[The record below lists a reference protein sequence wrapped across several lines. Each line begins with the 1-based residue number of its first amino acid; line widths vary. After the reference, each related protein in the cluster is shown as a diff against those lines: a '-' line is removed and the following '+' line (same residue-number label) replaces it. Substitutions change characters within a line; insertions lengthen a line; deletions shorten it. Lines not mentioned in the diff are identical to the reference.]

1 MNMPTLR
8 LLAPFLALVS
18 AGVCPAAEP
27 FDPARLEK
35 EILVQGCKDALQLE
49 CLPDGRI
56 LFVEFWGAVKIW
68 SPETRLVTHLGTVPT
83 YAKGEVGLL
92 GFAAAKDFVQSGH
105 LFALFC
111 PSAKTET
118 MRVSRFTV
126 SENRMDPAT
135 ERMLLEWNYDTE
147 HVYHMGG
154 AMWMDGRGDLYVGNG
169 DNCHWNPGLPV
180 DTRPGKKSW
189 DAQRSAANSRDLR
202 GKILRI
208 HPTKDGGYT
217 VPEGNLFPGGKD
229 GAPEIYCMGIR
240 NPYRIAVD
248 DRSGVLYIGDVGPN
262 VLPELGVNPVG
273 YEEINATA
281 TAANFGW
288 PYFVGPNEALPLFD
302 FETKKEIRRQSPDK
316 PRNDSPNNA
325 GIQALP
331 PARPALI
338 WYSSTASKEFP
349 TVGSGG
355 RSVMAGPV
363 YHYEPGHPS
372 PLRLPE
378 RFDGKIFVYEWMRN
392 WIQTAD
398 PSSPRPALEPF
409 LGGKTLRRPID
420 LKIGPDGALYLI
432 EYGDQWWNNTDGQIS
447 RVVYRRGNRKPVAR
461 LRLSENAGSA
471 PFTVKADASASGDPD
486 NESLRFEW
494 RIDGKTVKGAEP
506 MYTSVLEAKGTHEIS
521 VTVTDASGESST
533 EKMSVH
539 VGNARPRVVVSFPAN
554 GSFFDWGQAL
564 PFRLAISETDGDGVR
579 EAEAVVQGEF
589 KARRFV
595 DESGEVVEPGLAA
608 IRASTCLSCHAEF
621 TASAGPAY
629 RDVALKYRNDP
640 EAPKKLTS
648 KILQG
653 GAGVWGQIPMPPH
666 PAHTET
672 EVRGMVDWILSLSAV
687 EALAVSKGAEGVFH
701 APAKPGEGSRT
712 GEGILLLTA
721 SYTDDGKGGT
731 LPRLRGEHTIVLH
744 SRRKKAA
751 LCDANHGMAAVEQ
764 VEGETGLIGRFPDGA
779 AIIFRDVNL
788 SGITRVTVRAGSFK
802 AGEARLELRKKNPAG
817 ELMASIVL
825 PETGE
830 GTFHEIPVGIEAA
843 GLTDVCVV
851 ARCGNQGEAGLNWIE
866 FR

>member
-1 MNMPTLR
+1 
-8 LLAPFLALVS
+8 
-18 AGVCPAAEP
+18 
-27 FDPARLEK
+27 
-35 EILVQGCKDALQLE
+35 
-49 CLPDGRI
+49 
-56 LFVEFWGAVKIW
+56 
-68 SPETRLVTHLGTVPT
+68 
-83 YAKGEVGLL
+83 
-92 GFAAAKDFVQSGH
+92 
-105 LFALFC
+105 
-111 PSAKTET
+111 
-118 MRVSRFTV
+118 
-126 SENRMDPAT
+126 
-135 ERMLLEWNYDTE
+135 
-147 HVYHMGG
+147 
-154 AMWMDGRGDLYVGNG
+154 
-169 DNCHWNPGLPV
+169 
-180 DTRPGKKSW
+180 
-189 DAQRSAANSRDLR
+189 
-202 GKILRI
+202 
-208 HPTKDGGYT
+208 
-217 VPEGNLFPGGKD
+217 
-229 GAPEIYCMGIR
+229 
-240 NPYRIAVD
+240 
-248 DRSGVLYIGDVGPN
+248 
-262 VLPELGVNPVG
+262 
-273 YEEINATA
+273 
-281 TAANFGW
+281 
-288 PYFVGPNEALPLFD
+288 
-302 FETKKEIRRQSPDK
+302 
-316 PRNDSPNNA
+316 
-325 GIQALP
+325 
-331 PARPALI
+331 
-338 WYSSTASKEFP
+338 
-349 TVGSGG
+349 
-355 RSVMAGPV
+355 
-363 YHYEPGHPS
+363 
-372 PLRLPE
+372 
-378 RFDGKIFVYEWMRN
+378 
-392 WIQTAD
+392 
-398 PSSPRPALEPF
+398 
-409 LGGKTLRRPID
+409 
-420 LKIGPDGALYLI
+420 
-432 EYGDQWWNNTDGQIS
+432 
-447 RVVYRRGNRKPVAR
+447 
-461 LRLSENAGSA
+461 
-471 PFTVKADASASGDPD
+471 
-486 NESLRFEW
+486 
-494 RIDGKTVKGAEP
+494 
-506 MYTSVLEAKGTHEIS
+506 
-521 VTVTDASGESST
+521 
-533 EKMSVH
+533 
-539 VGNARPRVVVSFPAN
+539 
-554 GSFFDWGQAL
+554 L